1 MDNLNAILA
10 SHVKVAFEMSFR
22 TGTEPTGTN
31 AGFRVNV
38 MRLLLAHRD
47 RFPRLLAALPSRTM
61 TATMTLLTLAGT
73 GIACLPASAQTTNLP
88 GIVISTTPP
97 PQQQAAPQMQRP
109 FGAPDPAS
117 PPPAAAAP
125 APKPKPKPA
134 AARPA
139 PKPAAAASEG
149 SGKGAGT
156 QSIIMLVNDEPIT
169 ALDVEQR
176 AKLNALGA
184 DIGAR
189 AQANMKALVGSEAT
203 QLKFRAMVDEI
214 VKEHQAT
221 KTREQILAMIDQR
234 KTQFAQSLQ
243 QQAIASARSSVL
255 PGIKKS
261 ALEELV
267 EERLKLQ
274 EAKRMN
280 ISIED
285 SQIDDVVKGLADRN
299 KMTPVQFAEHLKGM
313 GTDIAA
319 MKGRFRATLSWNDV
333 IRRRFASQV
342 SVSQRDIDKFAA
354 TGTTG
359 EDEVELQLQ
368 RITLSVPG
376 KMDQKVLSA
385 RFQEAD
391 KVRQSFGGCKTASA
405 AAAKVPNAKFED
417 LGTRKPS
424 SLVEPL
430 RSHLLSA
437 KDGEMVPP
445 NIGSEGIELYTVCS
459 RKVVK
464 ADEKR
469 RTEVAQD
476 LQQKEFENMAKGHLR
491 NLKQEAHIE
500 CRSPECKK

>member
-1 MDNLNAILA
+1 
-10 SHVKVAFEMSFR
+10 MSFC
-22 TGTEPTGTN
+22 PTPNLPATIV
-31 AGFRVNV
+31 GFRVNV
-38 MRLLLAHRD
+38 MH
-47 RFPRLLAALPSRTM
+47 PRLANRYSFSLLCSALPK
-61 TATMTLLTLAGT
+61 TAVSLLMLIGSAG
-73 GIACLPASAQTTNLP
+73 ASPPALAQTTNLP

-97 PQQQAAPQMQRP
+97 PQQQPQPQVQRP
-109 FGAPDPAS
+109 FGAPDPSAA
-117 PPPAAAAP
+117 PPTAAP
-125 APKPKPKPA
+125 APKPKPKTA
-134 AARPA
+134 VARPA
-139 PKPAAAASEG
+139 QKSPVAAPEG
-149 SGKGAGT
+149 SGKGSGT

-184 DIGAR
+184 DIGSR
-189 AQANMKALVGSEAT
+189 AQANMKALVGAEAT
-203 QLKFRAMVDEI
+203 QQKFRAMVDEI
-214 VKEHQAT
+214 VKEHQTT

-234 KTQFAQSLQ
+234 KTQFALSLQ
-243 QQAIASARSSVL
+243 QQAIASARSSLL

-261 ALEELV
+261 ALDELI

-274 EAKRMN
+274 EAKRLN
-280 ISIED
+280 VSIED
-285 SQIDDVVKGLADRN
+285 SQIDDVIKGLAERN
-299 KMTPVQFAEHLKGM
+299 KMSPNQFAEHLKGM

-319 MKGRFRATLSWNDV
+319 MKGRFKATLSWNDV

-354 TGTTG
+354 TGATG
-359 EDEVELQLQ
+359 EDDVELQLQ

-391 KVRQSFGGCKTASA
+391 KVRQSFRGCKTASA
-405 AAAKVPNAKFED
+405 TAARVPNAKFED
-417 LGTRKPS
+417 LGARKPS

-445 NIGSEGIELYTVCS
+445 NIGTDGIELYTVCS

-476 LQQKEFENMAKGHLR
+476 LQQKEFEIMAKGHLR